1 MGTVLDTARLH
12 RAIADQV
19 HVAPSAV
26 TGFVYGQHDGEA
38 VPIWSTFRINGQP
51 LEKPVMGQK
60 IDPHQSEIQAK
71 LNGWYAIKGQGQ
83 DVSGMALWTM
93 RILQAVLSDEQVS
106 FPVALYQPQYQS
118 YLSFAAQLGRQGVG
132 NYTLLPLRPLE
143 EDQLKVAAQNIQDQ
157 LNILLE
163 LPTED

>member
-1 MGTVLDTARLH
+1 MDD
-12 RAIADQV
+12 ADF
-19 HVAPSAV
+19 AGS
-26 TGFVYGQHDGEA
+26 F
-38 VPIWSTFRINGQP
+38 
-51 LEKPVMGQK
+51 
-60 IDPHQSEIQAK
+60 
-71 LNGWYAIKGQGQ
+71 
-83 DVSGMALWTM
+83 
-93 RILQAVLSDEQVS
+93 SDEQVS

-157 LNILLE
+157 LNVLLE

>member
-1 MGTVLDTARLH
+1 
-12 RAIADQV
+12 
-19 HVAPSAV
+19 
-26 TGFVYGQHDGEA
+26 
-38 VPIWSTFRINGQP
+38 
-51 LEKPVMGQK
+51 
-60 IDPHQSEIQAK
+60 
-71 LNGWYAIKGQGQ
+71 
-83 DVSGMALWTM
+83 MALWTM